1 MTPSRNT
8 VARLVALLG
17 VLGIAGLL
25 IIWYPRPSAQVIPA
39 APEEISRRDLVMND
53 GRWYRTGETN
63 VFSGWMVDLY
73 PDGARLSRSQISS
86 GLLNGVSETW
96 YPNGR
101 MQVREYFKDNISS
114 GLREKWHENGAKQSQ
129 ATIVD
134 GQVVGTFQSWYD
146 NGQLAEQIEMKLG
159 QPDGVA
165 LAYYPSGFL
174 KVETTVRDG
183 QVLGRK
189 LWKDGEYRQVAAVP
203 ATAAT
208 PDRN

>member
-1 MTPSRNT
+1 MSSTRNT
-8 VARLVALLG
+8 VARWVALVG
-17 VLGIAGLL
+17 VLGIGGLL
-25 IIWYPRPSAQVIPA
+25 IIWYPRPSAKVIPA
-39 APEEISRRDLVMND
+39 PLEETSRRDLVMND

-63 VFSGWMVDLY
+63 VFNGWMVDLY
-73 PDGARLSRSQISS
+73 PDGARLSRSQISN

-114 GLREKWHENGAKQSQ
+114 GIREKWYDNGTAQSL

-134 GQVVGTFQSWYD
+134 GKITGTFQSWHD
-146 NGQLAEQIEMKLG
+146 NGQLAEQIQMKDG

-165 LAYYPSGFL
+165 LAFYPSGIL
-174 KVETTVRDG
+174 KAETTVRDG
-183 QVLGRK
+183 QILGRK
-189 LWKDGEYRQVAAVP
+189 SWKDGEFRQPAAGAETFAV
-203 ATAAT
+203 